1 MGISM
6 SKSIALLLV
15 LVLTAS
21 NITTLFPVKAE
32 GRKIV
37 VPYNYPTLTD
47 AIGNA
52 THGDTIFVKNGTYEE
67 HSLVINKTLT
77 LIGENISNTI
87 IKNIDEHA
95 LVDWF
100 GLPLNIGNTIAIQ
113 INADNVKIS
122 GFTIINSTIG
132 ITSVGNG
139 TQIVGNAIKGLD
151 SINGIVSTTAIVLEG
166 NKNQVIGNIIE
177 EASTGISVSGSYQT
191 IAQNTIK
198 GGRNCIY
205 SSGQYNTIVSNIISD
220 AYSGISVSSNSNV
233 VHNNT
238 VTGQTEGIE
247 IIGSE
252 NIVVGNNASYNRVV
266 GINIQPHWDESS
278 DYKGDN
284 IVCKN
289 WIISNRDGL
298 AINSG
303 QNNTVYA
310 NYISGNQIGIR
321 VIWDQSGYAFE
332 GGIKYFEPD
341 RNLWQT
347 SYNNTFYN
355 NNFVGNGQGAADW
368 NWQGTNM
375 WDKGGK
381 GNYWSDYSGTDADHD
396 GIGDTSY
403 AVNKPYRIYD
413 SFGDGNSR
421 LYYPNMVNTNEV
433 FDHYPLMSPFDID
446 SISIELPEW
455 ANVSEVELPAFDLA
469 ETEPF
474 PAALAVVATGTAA
487 ATVAGAGLIV
497 YFKKRKR

>member
-1 MGISM
+1 MR
-6 SKSIALLLV
+6 KTFALLLI
-15 LVLTAS
+15 LVLGAS
-21 NITTLFPVKAE
+21 SIVAFLPVKAE

-37 VPYNYPTLTD
+37 VPYNYPTITD

-77 LIGENISNTI
+77 LIGEDINNTI

-95 LVDWF
+95 LVEWLGN
-100 GLPLNIGNTIAIQ
+100 GLFPIGNTIAIQ
-113 INADNVKIS
+113 INADNVKVS
-122 GFTIINSTIG
+122 GFTIINSTTG

-139 TQIVGNAIKGLD
+139 TQIVGNVIKGLD
-151 SINGIVSTTAIVLEG
+151 NIGGFVSTTAIVIEG
-166 NKNQVIGNIIE
+166 DKTQVFSNIIE
-177 EASTGISVSGSYQT
+177 EAGTGISASGSYQT
-191 IAQNTIK
+191 IAQNTIQ

-205 SSGQYNTIVSNIISD
+205 SSGKYNTIVSNIISD

-247 IIGSE
+247 IIGSG
-252 NIVVGNNASYNRVV
+252 NIVLGNNASYNRVI
-266 GINIQPHWDESS
+266 GINIQPHWDKSS

-284 IVCKN
+284 IICKN
-289 WIISNRDGL
+289 WIMSNRDGL

-310 NYISGNQIGIR
+310 NYVSGNQIGIR

-332 GGIKYFEPD
+332 GGKKYFEPD

-347 SYNNTFYN
+347 SYNNTFFK

-368 NWQGTNM
+368 SWQGTNK
-375 WDKGGK
+375 WDNGGE
-381 GNYWSDYSGTDADHD
+381 GNYWSDYNGTDADSD

-413 SFGDGNSR
+413 SFGDGDSR

-433 FDHYPLMSPFDID
+433 FDHYPLMSPFDTD
-446 SISIELPEW
+446 SIRIELPEW
-455 ANVSEVELPAFDLA
+455 ANVSEVELPDFDLA
-469 ETEPF
+469 EPEPF
-474 PAALAVVATGTAA
+474 PTELALVASGASVAIVAV
-487 ATVAGAGLIV
+487 GLLV
-497 YFKKRKR
+497 YFKKRKH